1 VNSQEQTRQYLE
13 TLFHD
18 LADNEQINIRPYI
31 PEGYQAEGF
40 INFFLDSID
49 EAVYACLLLRE
60 KKAHAYVSINPRDQE
75 MVEAEEGKGKEG
87 YPGGKSTVSRVITL
101 FSDYDYVK
109 MGQSRDQ
116 ALEYLRSLPCPPS
129 MIVDSGGGLQVYWL
143 LSAPVTSTEDKAFAE
158 KIMAGMCEWWQTD
171 KVKDYSRIL
180 RVPGTLN
187 VKPEYETPR
196 ECFIEQT
203 DNGRRYSLNEVWA
216 MVPEEYRSP
225 QYSSRSSSSHSGK
238 GAGEEH
244 RNGGDPLASPE
255 VPLTADSARHTT
267 ALEVIGSLCSLRTP
281 KGDLIPFEK
290 VKLLGELWFENPNNC
305 STPLHLSENP
315 KEIKEWDRLVSDI
328 YNKEQEK
335 MKAKASENGHGSTGA
350 AAAAV
355 MEHVGAR
362 SVEDLLKRE
371 FPPIKWAIPDIVPE
385 GVTLLSAREKT
396 GKSWLV
402 LGWLLAVATGGKAL
416 GCKQVE
422 QGAVLYLALEDSERR
437 LKERIK
443 GVLKGRNPDLSG
455 FEYATQWEKADEGG
469 AESLD
474 AWLTDHPH
482 TRLVVID
489 VLKMWRAKTNT
500 RDGIYDVDY
509 ESVAELVTLSK
520 KHNVSIVIVHHNNK
534 QVKPEDP
541 FDNISGSTGLLG
553 AVDAI
558 IVMQRERGKDVASYW
573 ITGKDI
579 EATSRHAMT
588 WKPGI
593 LSWILEGDAEK
604 YFETEE
610 RLEIEELL
618 EADKELWTPKD
629 IAAALDKNP
638 ATVRWLLP
646 KMTQSETSRVVKH
659 SYGKYCHTSSPHHK
673 GDELLVSPTHPTNS
687 LEEDRESLSEELDD
701 PTNSTNSTNSPLD
714 KFDTGGGTTNSHST
728 SANSS
733 SPTTNSSETDP
744 DGESPRVGGVGG
756 VGSAEKKPLS
766 PLNNITRVEISEEE
780 LEQEMH
786 AQRVW
791 ERENTNRKKRGG
803 SR

>member
-1 VNSQEQTRQYLE
+1 MWEYFTS
-13 TLFHD
+13 LFPD
-18 LADNEQINIRPYI
+18 LADNEQINIRADF
-31 PEGYQAEGF
+31 PEGLTAKGF
-40 INFFLDSID
+40 INYFLDTVD
-49 EAVYACLLLRE
+49 EAVVACLHLR
-60 KKAHAYVSINPRDQE
+60 KLKAHAYVSINPRDRE
-75 MVEAEEGKGKEG
+75 MVEAEKGKEG
-87 YPGGKSTVSRVITL
+87 SPGGKCTVSRVTIL
-101 FSDYDYVK
+101 FSDYDYPK

-129 MIVDSGGGLQVYWL
+129 MIIDSGNGLQVYWL
-143 LSAPVTSTEDKAFAE
+143 LLVPATSTEDKARAE

-171 KVKDYSRIL
+171 KVKDYSRVL
-180 RVPGTLN
+180 RVGGTLN
-187 VKPEYETPR
+187 VKYDPPR
-196 ECFIEQT
+196 ECFIAQP
-203 DNGRRYSLNEVWA
+203 DNGARYSLDELEA
-216 MVPEEYRSP
+216 MIPEEYRSP
-225 QYSSRSSSSHSGK
+225 QFSSSSRSHSGK

-244 RNGGDPLASPE
+244 RNGGDPLATPE
-255 VPLTADSARHTT
+255 VPLGPNSNRHPRGTSVVGHY
-267 ALEVIGSLCSLRTP
+267 ASHRTSSGRP
-281 KGDLIPFEK
+281 VSEEW
-290 VKLLGELWFENPNNC
+290 VKRQAELWFENPNNC
-305 STPLHLSENP
+305 SAPLHLSEDP
-315 KEIKEWDRLVSDI
+315 KETREWNRLVSDI
-328 YNKEQEK
+328 YEKEQENIK
-335 MKAKASENGHGSTGA
+335 MKASENGHGSPGA

-355 MEHVGAR
+355 MQHVGAR

-443 GVLKGRNPDLSG
+443 GVLKGRTPDLSG

-469 AESLD
+469 AERLD

-500 RDGIYDVDY
+500 RDGIYNVDY
-509 ESVAELVTLSK
+509 ESVAELIALSK

-588 WKPGI
+588 WKPKT
-593 LSWILEGDAEK
+593 LSWVLEGDAEK

-629 IAAALDKNP
+629 IATALDKNP
-638 ATVRWLLP
+638 ATVRWLLS
-646 KMTQSETSRVVKH
+646 KITQSETSRVAKH
-659 SYGKYCHTSSPHHK
+659 SYGKYCHTSSPHYK
-673 GDELLVSPTHPTNS
+673 GDELLASPTHPPNS
-687 LEEDRESLSEELDD
+687 SEEDRESLSEELDD

-714 KFDTGGGTTNSHST
+714 KPDTGGGTTNSHSASTNT
-728 SANSS
+728 SPPA
-733 SPTTNSSETDP
+733 TNSSEKDP
-744 DGESPRVGGVGG
+744 GGESPRVGGVGG
-756 VGSAEKKPLS
+756 VGSAEEKKPLS
-766 PLNNITRVEISEEE
+766 SLTNIVGDVEISEEE

-786 AQRVW
+786 EQRVW
-791 ERENTNRKKRGG
+791 ERKNKHRKKRGG